1 MATRYLTGVVQDGGR
16 TAPGVPY
23 DPRTTLTLVQGG
35 SYTLRVRVVRSS
47 GAPVA
52 LAGGTVTLTA
62 RRSPRDTFPLL
73 AVDADLSP
81 ELGQEWATVDLSPD
95 ATAGIRSG
103 TYCWDV
109 WWQDALGGREPVIP
123 ISPLVIQ
130 GAVGTGTGAAVAEPT
145 AAANIQKSIPGVYA
159 IGTLIAYSGGAY
171 VPADRGSVG
180 RARAIGV
187 VVAFGSTTSVIQ
199 ETGYVSAFSGLTSG
213 QPIYVGINGGY
224 TQTRTTTPGTFMS
237 IFGVATGAGT
247 ARIDPSDLIVEIA

>member
-23 DPRTTLTLVQGG
+23 DPRTTLSVVQGA
-35 SYTLRVRVVRSS
+35 SYTLRVRVVRSG
-47 GAPVA
+47 GAPVP
-52 LAGGTVTLTA
+52 LAGSTVTLTA
-62 RRSPRDTFPLL
+62 RRSPRDTFPVF

-81 ELGQEWATVDLSPD
+81 ELGAEWATVDLTPED
-95 ATAGIRSG
+95 TAGVRAGS
-103 TYCWDV
+103 YCWDIWV
-109 WWQDALGGREPVIP
+109 QDALGGREPVIP
-123 ISPLVIQ
+123 ISPLVVQ
-130 GAVGTGTGAAVAEPT
+130 AAVGTGTGAAVVEPT

-171 VPADRGSVG
+171 VTADRGSVG

-199 ETGYVSAFSGLTSG
+199 ETGYVSSFSGLTPG
-213 QPIYVGINGGY
+213 LPIYVGSFGSY